1 MLHITFLDMFV
12 ICSVASVNWN
22 YSGVSKNTWST
33 LFAKLITTTRFYIV
47 KTKWRKLVAAQSTMG
62 VCKTRNRP
70 ATPLGHPGIPW
81 NTPLTGWN
89 PHGLPLITK
98 MMQKSYKTK
107 TLKYLQRINKYVL
120 SVTEK
125 TEIGSDWRIHPNY
138 EIFSTTFKTWL

>member
-1 MLHITFLDMFV
+1 MLHKTFLDMFV

-33 LFAKLITTTRFYIV
+33 LFAKSITTKRFLHC

-62 VCKTRNRP
+62 VCKSRNRP

-81 NTPLTGWN
+81 NTPLTGWI
-89 PHGLPLITK
+89 PPGLPLMTK
-98 MMQKSYKTK
+98 MRQK
-107 TLKYLQRINKYVL
+107 TLKYLQWINKYVL

-125 TEIGSDWRIHPNY
+125 TEIGSDWQIHPNY
-138 EIFSTTFKTWL
+138 EIFSTTFQTWLKT